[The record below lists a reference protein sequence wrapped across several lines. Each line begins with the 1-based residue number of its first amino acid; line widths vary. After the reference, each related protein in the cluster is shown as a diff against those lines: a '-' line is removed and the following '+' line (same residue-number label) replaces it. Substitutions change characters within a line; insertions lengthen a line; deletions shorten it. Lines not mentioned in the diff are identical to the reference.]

1 MAPAAR
7 QTAVINDA
15 PAAIAPG
22 IAAIGA
28 AAPRWA
34 LLHSNRAA
42 WAAAK
47 AILEAAQESIAIEQF
62 IFSHRGIG
70 REILDILAS
79 RARQGVRVRLLADWF
94 GSRPLA
100 GSAGARDLLAAGGE
114 LAIFN
119 PPRGFLRHPSSAFHR
134 LHRKTLIVDGRLLM
148 TGGSCFD
155 PRMEDWRDTMV
166 LIEHEVAAEALA
178 EFEAAWAYAA
188 EGTRALPVRA
198 RGRAPDGRTWSYAVS
213 SPYRQSRG
221 EYDTVLFD
229 RIAQAQHSVILTS
242 PYLVP
247 AGRFWRVMAQATRR
261 GVRVRVMIPAKSDQ
275 PLTDI
280 FSFRY
285 ARRLLG
291 RGVEVYGYTGGMM
304 HAKLAAI
311 DGDWAAVGS
320 FNLGIDS
327 IRMNLEGALVSRD
340 RDFHAALLSQLEADL
355 VTSRRL

>member
-1 MAPAAR
+1 MSPAAGQAAVTIDAGAAPAAE
-7 QTAVINDA
+7 TA
-15 PAAIAPG
+15 PALATAPC
-22 IAAIGA
+22 
-28 AAPRWA
+28 WA

-47 AILEAAQESIAIEQF
+47 AILASAQESIAIEQF

-70 REILDILAS
+70 LEILDILAD

-100 GSAGARDLLAAGGE
+100 ASAGARALVAAGGE
-114 LAIFN
+114 VAIFH

-148 TGGSCFD
+148 TGGSCFA
-155 PRMEDWRDTMV
+155 PRMEDWRDTMA

-178 EFEAAWAYAA
+178 EFDVAWAYAA
-188 EGTRALPVRA
+188 EGTRPLPVRA
-198 RGRAPDGRTWSYAVS
+198 RARAPDGRTWSFVVS

-229 RIAQAQHSVILTS
+229 RIAHAEHSVILTS

-247 AGRFWRVMAQATRR
+247 VGRFWRVMERATRR
-261 GVRVRVMIPAKSDQ
+261 GVRVRVMIPARSDQ

-340 RDFHAALLSQLEADL
+340 RGFHAALLGQLEADL
-355 VTSRRL
+355 ATSRPL